1 MRPRANQGEMRS
13 KVNTI
18 MPIERIHNVPFQSVE
33 KNKFNVQWSDLSYIT
48 TALNHGNRVPAVTD
62 PV

>member
-1 MRPRANQGEMRS
+1 MFHYRVWKKKQ
-13 KVNTI
+13 
-18 MPIERIHNVPFQSVE
+18 H
-33 KNKFNVQWSDLSYIT
+33 VQWNDLSYIT